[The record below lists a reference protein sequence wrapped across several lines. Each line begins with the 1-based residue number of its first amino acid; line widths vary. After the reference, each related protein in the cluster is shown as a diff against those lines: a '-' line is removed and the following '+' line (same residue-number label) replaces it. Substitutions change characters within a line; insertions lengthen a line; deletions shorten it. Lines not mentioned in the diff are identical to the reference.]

1 MDLGDLLFLGVLLSS
16 GIATAIGAKKKKAAL
31 AGPLSKT
38 TGVSPSTAR
47 SSPTLDTG
55 LRKTKTPQPK
65 VQLAPIMQ
73 TTQAPIAGI
82 GMDPVA
88 AKNRSPRPKRGH
100 WREYLI
106 MKEVLGPP
114 VSMRGAK
121 EDSDY

>member
-1 MDLGDLLFLGVLLSS
+1 MNSGSLLH
-16 GIATAIGAKKKKAAL
+16 
-31 AGPLSKT
+31 
-38 TGVSPSTAR
+38 

-55 LRKTKTPQPK
+55 LRKTMPAPSKARVTPAMHTTPA
-65 VQLAPIMQ
+65 AP
-73 TTQAPIAGI
+73 AGM
-82 GMDPVA
+82 GARPFA
-88 AKNRSPRPKRGH
+88 AKNQSPRPKRRH